1 MGENENQFEEFSDLN
16 QEPVT
21 IQAPPEEPPKK
32 SSKASVII
40 SFVLIGALLIGSIV
54 IGATTLSKKSKA
66 TEQNIAKSIETES
79 GTWTQFRAY
88 YATAEIVEYSHKYF
102 YVIPVATEHFFLVA
116 SNDGSHYAVIRA
128 DKNWYEKNF
137 TDGVAN
143 DPDGYLVEGYV
154 RKTELKVRDKIN
166 EEINDYKKLYYT
178 KFDGNANYFIDLL
191 AKRISIYEIIIGLIP
206 IVAGLFMITA
216 GRRLLK
222 LELGS
227 DAGKKV
233 GTVGVIFFL
242 VYACFA
248 LHVIA
253 ML

>member
-154 RKTELKVRDKIN
+154 RKRNSKSETRS
-166 EEINDYKKLYYT
+166 T
-178 KFDGNANYFIDLL
+178 KRSTIIRSCITRSLTAM
-191 AKRISIYEIIIGLIP
+191 RTISSI
-206 IVAGLFMITA
+206 FWQS
-216 GRRLLK
+216 
-222 LELGS
+222 GS
-227 DAGKKV
+227 AFTRSSSV
-233 GTVGVIFFL
+233 
-242 VYACFA
+242 
-248 LHVIA
+248 
-253 ML
+253 